1 MAISTSQEDDVVSD
15 INITPLVDVMLVL
28 MIVFIITTPLLTHSV
43 KVNLPKTAP
52 TKATENKVKPLSIS
66 VKPNGDV
73 YFDQTKVDINQ
84 FEAALTERKKAN
96 DQLALHLNADE
107 TVPYGTVAK
116 ILAGIERV
124 GVSKLSVIT
133 DPKG

>member
-1 MAISTSQEDDVVSD
+1 M
-15 INITPLVDVMLVL
+15 
-28 MIVFIITTPLLTHSV
+28 
-43 KVNLPKTAP
+43 
-52 TKATENKVKPLSIS
+52 
-66 VKPNGDV
+66 
-73 YFDQTKVDINQ
+73 YFYQTKVDINQ